1 MAFADEFSP
10 QSANCDICGA
20 MLGDEVVVQEF
31 ADGSLARLCTE
42 CAAGA
47 DLADAPPLERPARA
61 SVWPELPP
69 ATASSSLAETDPLE
83 KTRELLMPVTDL
95 ISLQGEMQGAL
106 ERLAASLERFALEM
120 ITESQGRSAVQSRVR
135 ELEHELEKTRTQL
148 TETEFLLSAAGRP
161 VLVEAPAQPTVR
173 MPEVSIPMAL
183 VAPPLD
189 AAGAA
194 AAAGERRSGDERREI
209 PAMPANPGDE
219 RRQAA
224 ERRESLP
231 KPVKAS
237 APVEQAPAVAQLV
250 APGAETQP
258 PADLFAAQNQTADH
272 VTNQT
277 TGSIFVPAQ
286 ALASDAAGRHLN
298 QAPTFQ
304 IGEVQAAQRYYNE
317 CPFVNRIRDVRRSLG
332 KPKANVSRL
341 AGPSPLAVVTV
352 CWDIVWY
359 QYLVDLR
366 RDLPSTAERVTLY
379 REGMDL
385 DELAFQFREKNAVVN
400 DDGKLDASELEVKLL
415 SDPSALI
422 TDMDDVEETQL
433 MDDLT
438 EETWGSRVAPEF
450 KWDD

>member
-47 DLADAPPLERPARA
+47 DLTDAPPIERPTRS
-61 SVWPELPP
+61 SVWPDLPP
-69 ATASSSLAETDPLE
+69 ETSASPQAETDPLE

-120 ITESQGRSAVQSRVR
+120 ITESQGRSAVQSRVQ

-161 VLVEAPAQPTVR
+161 VLAEAPAQPTVR
-173 MPEVSIPMAL
+173 MPEVSIPMTL
-183 VAPPLD
+183 VPPPLD
-189 AAGAA
+189 AVVAE

-209 PAMPANPGDE
+209 PAAPASPADE
-219 RRQAA
+219 RRHVS
-224 ERRESLP
+224 ERRKSSP
-231 KPVKAS
+231 KAAKAS
-237 APVEQAPAVAQLV
+237 APVEQAPAA
-250 APGAETQP
+250 AESQP
-258 PADLFAAQNQTADH
+258 AADLFAAQAQTTAQ
-272 VTNQT
+272 TTGQIAGQT

-286 ALASDAAGRHLN
+286 ALASDAADRHPD
-298 QAPTFQ
+298 QAPTFH

-341 AGPSPLAVVTV
+341 PGSNPLAVVTV

-385 DELAFQFREKNAVVN
+385 DELAFHFREKNAVVN
-400 DDGKLDASELEVKLL
+400 DDGKLDASELEVRLL

>member
-20 MLGDEVVVQEF
+20 MLGDEIVVQEF

-47 DLADAPPLERPARA
+47 DLAGTPPIEQPARS
-61 SVWPELPP
+61 SVWPDLPP
-69 ATASSSLAETDPLE
+69 ETASTSPAETDPLE

-120 ITESQGRSAVQSRVR
+120 ITESQGRSAVQSRVQ

-161 VLVEAPAQPTVR
+161 VLAEAPAQPIVR
-173 MPEVSIPMAL
+173 MPEVSIPVTL
-183 VAPPLD
+183 VPPPLD
-189 AAGAA
+189 AVVAEAP
-194 AAAGERRSGDERREI
+194 AGERRSGGERRETPATAASPTDERRHA
-209 PAMPANPGDE
+209 PE
-219 RRQAA
+219 RRKSPPKAA
-224 ERRESLP
+224 
-231 KPVKAS
+231 KAA
-237 APVEQAPAVAQLV
+237 APVEQKPAPAEPV
-250 APGAETQP
+250 APGVETHP
-258 PADLFAAQNQTADH
+258 AADLFAAQAQT
-272 VTNQT
+272 TGQT

-286 ALASDAAGRHLN
+286 ALASDAADRHPDE
-298 QAPTFQ
+298 APTFH

-341 AGPSPLAVVTV
+341 PGSNPLAVVTV

-385 DELAFQFREKNAVVN
+385 DELAFHFREKNAVVN
-400 DDGKLDASELEVKLL
+400 DDGKLDASELEVRLL

-450 KWDD
+450 KWDN